1 MENSLSGIPQ
11 KASTQA
17 FIQTGVFV
25 FPQSRCCRR
34 YVEAWIFKQRSI
46 RHHFIH
52 SQRSQLFFKGRC
64 LQTSQRYSTYDDKWI
79 QPVKLWQSI
88 LSFKWRI
95 LTGFDKDQF
104 HEITESLTSLKNDA
118 VRSIR
123 MSVATFLL
131 KLRTGL
137 SNKRISVLI
146 QEPQIQRII
155 YNVWPAFM
163 TDFVP
168 GNIGFEH
175 ISRKDFCKNHT
186 TQVAS
191 SLFSMSRWCKFCFR
205 RYIHLYSNEFRLC
218 FSKTIL

>member
-1 MENSLSGIPQ
+1 MCFHKADVVGVMSKHGYLNNEALGIIS
-11 KASTQA
+11 STHRDHSY
-17 FIQTGVFV
+17 FSKGDV
-25 FPQSRCCRR
+25 CRHLND
-34 YVEAWIFKQRSI
+34 I
-46 RHHFIH
+46 RHMMTNGY
-52 SQRSQLFFKGRC
+52 SQLNFDNPSF
-64 LQTSQRYSTYDDKWI
+64 
-79 QPVKLWQSI
+79 
-88 LSFKWRI
+88 LSNDEYVT

-131 KLRTGL
+131 KLRTRL

-168 GNIGFEH
+168 GNLGFEH